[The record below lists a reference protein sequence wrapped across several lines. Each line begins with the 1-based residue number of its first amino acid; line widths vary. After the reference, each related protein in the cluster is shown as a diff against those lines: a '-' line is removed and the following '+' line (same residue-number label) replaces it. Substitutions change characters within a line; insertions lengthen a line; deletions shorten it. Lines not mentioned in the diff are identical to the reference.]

1 MSFTPIIPSAK
12 FPTVGTKVSGV
23 VLSIEESPVP
33 EFDSRGRITG
43 NKKDDDGNTLMQTD
57 VTLSTDAGKIV
68 LHTGGAIVYAIGRAL
83 GEIGADN
90 LYIGDRLT
98 VEYTGDG
105 EPTAKGRNAPKQYA
119 AVVEP
124 SGAPVADA
132 APAKTAKA

>member
-12 FPTVGTKVSGV
+12 FPNIGDKVSGV
-23 VLSIEESPVP
+23 VLKIEQSPVP

-43 NKKDDDGNTLMQTD
+43 NKTDDDGKVVMQTD
-57 VTLSTDAGKIV
+57 VTLGTDGGKLV

-90 LYIGDRLT
+90 LYEGDRLT

-119 AVVEP
+119 ATVEP
-124 SGAPVADA
+124 AGKPV
-132 APAKTAKA
+132 APAKG